1 MKNLVIFF
9 ILSISLIGCTNN
21 AHTAEWNKI
30 DSCIRNSDTTALQ
43 LLRKM
48 DYDKN
53 DFSKADRMRYELLLA
68 SAHNKFFISM
78 KSDSTMKNVV
88 DYYSDNGNNNQRMEA
103 TYLLGCVYRD
113 MGDAP
118 RALECYENAVQLSD
132 TTSLTCNYQLL
143 CRIYAQMASLFHQ
156 QRSPKIELS
165 MWNKAIKYAWI
176 AKDTLRALDC
186 LNCSGGAYNMLE
198 KKECAIK
205 IVKTTYHR
213 YMELNRIDLAS
224 KILIPIIDYEIGRG
238 EINNAKKHIDEFE
251 MKSNVFDK
259 HGDIDSGWEFFY
271 AFLGKYYEAV
281 SQKDSAVYY
290 YRKLL
295 LYPSEISN
303 LEAGYGGL
311 MSVYRKMNIPDS
323 AVKYAELYAN
333 ANDTANFRHSAE
345 EITRIQALYNYN
357 ESQKKAEGKAAENRK
372 LWYFI
377 YVVLLISI
385 ITSFGIY
392 IYLRNLRLE
401 SRKKLTDENEKY
413 SDILYRYNQLT
424 DEMCSIKSGINLY
437 RNKKEQ
443 EINCLLDKLSIY
455 QEDSSKS
462 EKWNIEQALL
472 SHQTVR
478 RLHELARHAKIPT
491 ELEWNDLYDVV
502 SDHLSDFYNYITM
515 PEFNLNNVEIK
526 ICILM
531 RLYFIPSELAV
542 LFNITKQ
549 RVTNIRSSI
558 NKKLFHK
565 DGAKKIDQSIRNI

>member
-1 MKNLVIFF
+1 
-9 ILSISLIGCTNN
+9 
-21 AHTAEWNKI
+21 
-30 DSCIRNSDTTALQ
+30 
-43 LLRKM
+43 M
-48 DYDKN
+48 D
-53 DFSKADRMRYELLLA
+53 
-68 SAHNKFFISM
+68 
-78 KSDSTMKNVV
+78 
-88 DYYSDNGNNNQRMEA
+88 
-103 TYLLGCVYRD
+103 
-113 MGDAP
+113 
-118 RALECYENAVQLSD
+118 
-132 TTSLTCNYQLL
+132 
-143 CRIYAQMASLFHQ
+143 
-156 QRSPKIELS
+156 
-165 MWNKAIKYAWI
+165 
-176 AKDTLRALDC
+176 
-186 LNCSGGAYNMLE
+186 
-198 KKECAIK
+198 
-205 IVKTTYHR
+205 
-213 YMELNRIDLAS
+213 
-224 KILIPIIDYEIGRG
+224 
-238 EINNAKKHIDEFE
+238 
-251 MKSNVFDK
+251 
-259 HGDIDSGWEFFY
+259 
-271 AFLGKYYEAV
+271 
-281 SQKDSAVYY
+281 
-290 YRKLL
+290 
-295 LYPSEISN
+295 
-303 LEAGYGGL
+303 
-311 MSVYRKMNIPDS
+311 IPDS
-323 AVKYAELYAN
+323 IVKYALLYAN
-333 ANDTANFRHSAE
+333 ANDSANYKHSAD
-345 EITRIQALYNYN
+345 EITRTQALYNYN

-413 SDILYRYNQLT
+413 SNILYRYNQLT

-502 SDHLSDFYNYITM
+502 SNHLSDFYNYITM
-515 PEFNLNNVEIK
+515 PEFNLNNVEIR

-558 NKKLFHK
+558 NKKLFHEN
-565 DGAKKIDQSIRNI
+565 GTKKIDQSIRNI